1 MSKSSPFE
9 AVHQKLG
16 ANFSEYNGWRLPSDY
31 GDPAAEARA
40 IDEGIAAFDLSS
52 FGKISIKGPISKAV
66 VENLLPADTDIP
78 AEGLW
83 IWAGFGDKQE
93 KITDLIR
100 VGNIDGN
107 YMVFTSP
114 ENREAV
120 FTSVQQIAN
129 EKGPEDVKVVDLTEK
144 TGMLGVYGPSAV
156 TAVGNILPFDISGVG
171 KEGICNVSFFMMSV
185 TIVRGSW
192 VGADGFELLCPAMAC
207 NMAGAAISKYHARE
221 NMTPAGMESLQKAI
235 AAAKPPFSGSNLP
248 RE

>member
-9 AVHQKLG
+9 SVHERLG
-16 ANFSEYNGWRLPSDY
+16 ANFSEYNGWRLPCDY

-52 FGKISIKGPISKAV
+52 FGKISIKGPVSKAV
-66 VENLLPADTDIP
+66 VENLLSENTDTP
-78 AEGLW
+78 AEGFW

-93 KITDLIR
+93 KVTDLIR

-107 YMVFTSP
+107 YMIFTSP

-120 FTSVQQIAN
+120 FASAQQIAGQK
-129 EKGPEDVKVVDLTEK
+129 EPGDVNVIDLTEK
-144 TGMLGVYGPSAV
+144 TGMLGVYGPGAV

-185 TIVRGSW
+185 TIIRGSW

-221 NMTPAGMESLQKAI
+221 NMVPAGMECLQKAI
-235 AAAKPPFSGSNLP
+235 AAAKPHFSGSNLS
-248 RE
+248 